1 MKEVLEVPMT
11 GRLKKGYNVEISTK
25 LIFRIDNYQTVSYPS
40 ILNRLPNGNSKIE
53 LQKVGDMECGGRCRS
68 TNINDWSE
76 DEKKTIYSYFPNA
89 HIDHLGNVYPSKKEM
104 REGVSPYINNRVF
117 AKFQQLT
124 EMLEWESQC
133 YTMEDADRDG
143 LLGDNEY
150 DSLFFSK
157 NNSIFVNS

>member
-25 LIFRIDNYQTVSYPS
+25 LIFRVDNYQTVSYPS

-53 LQKVGDMECGGRCRS
+53 LQKVGNMECGGRCRS

-89 HIDHLGNVYPSKKEM
+89 HIDHLGNV
-104 REGVSPYINNRVF
+104 VF

-124 EMLEWESQC
+124 EMLEWESNC
-133 YTMEDADRDG
+133 YSMEDADRDG
-143 LLGDNEY
+143 LLQNNLDN
-150 DSLFFSK
+150 SK
-157 NNSIFVNS
+157 NNRIFVNS